1 MFSLNQLIS
10 TRWPEVVTFFLVLGR
25 TSGLVMTAPFW
36 GSKIVPGLSRAWVA
50 VILSAAAYPAVKTIS
65 LAPGASAA
73 GGAGSV
79 LFLVFALAGEI
90 LLGIGLGWGAQLLFA
105 GLRLAA
111 HQLEMKMGLSLAQ
124 MIDPQWGGSGSALGA
139 IFELIAVLVFFS
151 LNGHRLLIEAL
162 NTSYAL
168 FPLAGEKLAASR
180 MIVGSA
186 GQIFSIAL
194 RVSAPV
200 VIGLLLSDAVLG
212 IMSRAIPQMNVFFVA
227 MPLQFAFGMLL
238 LFLSLPAL
246 VWFCVDYWSAAGSPM
261 PVFGVPLR

>member
-1 MFSLNQLIS
+1 
-10 TRWPEVVTFFLVLGR
+10 
-25 TSGLVMTAPFW
+25 
-36 GSKIVPGLSRAWVA
+36 
-50 VILSAAAYPAVKTIS
+50 
-65 LAPGASAA
+65 
-73 GGAGSV
+73 
-79 LFLVFALAGEI
+79 
-90 LLGIGLGWGAQLLFA
+90 
-105 GLRLAA
+105 
-111 HQLEMKMGLSLAQ
+111 MGLSLAQ
-124 MIDPQWGGSGSALGA
+124 MIDPQWGSSSSALGA

-238 LFLSLPAL
+238 LLLSLPAL
-246 VWFCVDYWSAAGSPM
+246 VWFCVDYFGAVSNQLSAVSSG
-261 PVFGVPLR
+261 LR

>member
-1 MFSLNQLIS
+1 MFSLHQFIS
-10 TRWPEVVTFFLVLGR
+10 SRWPEVVTFFLVLGR

-36 GSKIVPGLSRAWVA
+36 GSKIVPGLSRAWIA
-50 VILSAAAYPAVKTIS
+50 VVLSAAAYPSIKTIA
-65 LAPGASAA
+65 LAPGASALD
-73 GGAGSV
+73 GYGSV
-79 LFLVFALAGEI
+79 VFLVLALAGEI

-111 HQLEMKMGLSLAQ
+111 NQLEMKMGLSLAQ
-124 MIDPQWGGSGSALGA
+124 MIDPQWGGSGSALA
-139 IFELIAVLVFFS
+139 SILELIAVLVFFS

-162 NTSYAL
+162 NTSYAI
-168 FPLAGEKLAASR
+168 FPLAGEKLAFSR

-200 VIGLLLSDAVLG
+200 VIGLLLSDVVLG

-227 MPLQFAFGMLL
+227 LPLQLAFGMLL
-238 LFLSLPAL
+238 LFLSLPAV
-246 VWFCVDYWSAAGSPM
+246 VWFCVDYLGASGHPFSFAGAGP
-261 PVFGVPLR
+261 R